1 MFILLYSAIAKNL
14 DKASVIRMTISFL
27 RMTKFA
33 DQNNGTWKFNFLPE
47 EQLDS
52 KMRSQQK
59 MAMDTLKVS
68 FSSFS

>member
-1 MFILLYSAIAKNL
+1 
-14 DKASVIRMTISFL
+14 
-27 RMTKFA
+27 MTKFA